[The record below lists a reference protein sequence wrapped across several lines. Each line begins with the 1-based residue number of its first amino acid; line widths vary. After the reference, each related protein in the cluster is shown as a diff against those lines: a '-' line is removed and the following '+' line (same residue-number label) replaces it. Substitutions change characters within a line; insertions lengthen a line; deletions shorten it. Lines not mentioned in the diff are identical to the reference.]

1 MDWLFSTIYTSSAPW
16 NVGWS
21 NARFDEL
28 HSLAR
33 AETDEAKR
41 TAYYAEMQQ
50 IIHDEGNTLTVA
62 FVSWR
67 NAMSNRVGFGQV
79 GGLMPN
85 DNMRMCER
93 WWMKD

>member
-1 MDWLFSTIYTSSAPW
+1 
-16 NVGWS
+16 
-21 NARFDEL
+21 
-28 HSLAR
+28 
-33 AETDEAKR
+33 
-41 TAYYAEMQQ
+41 MQQ